1 MKKNQ
6 LILAIGGGVSAVL
19 VLGSAAL
26 AAIGF
31 SGKGEARKNREKAFS
46 ELSRLYQA
54 APFPSEEN
62 VAAAGENLENA
73 RGWIEAL
80 DGALTVGTNDWAK
93 GINLRRASPGEFSS
107 LREETIQSLYD
118 AAPVAEDGTKIVP
131 DSFAFGFDRYATGEP
146 AQTPHV
152 VRLLRQLRLTEQLV
166 RMLYAAGPQRVE
178 AVGRIVF
185 ETGAAAAP
193 DDSGY
198 VRPRKRQRDAG
209 SRDSAL
215 VVVPAPPSD
224 GPVPSDVERFGFR
237 FVAREKAVLD
247 FVNAIDAMRPYA
259 CVSGLSMSKVS
270 DDVVFPDEAQEKES
284 ARRRGREEETF
295 EDRAR
300 EPAQPLGPPK
310 PPPRAS
316 RMVSGPLREAPVSAT
331 VFVDVRFVGSEGP
344 GSDRSQE
351 EE

>member
-6 LILAIGGGVSAVL
+6 LVLAIGGGVSAVL
-19 VLGSAAL
+19 VLGAAAL
-26 AAIGF
+26 AAVGF
-31 SGKGEARKNREKAFS
+31 SGKGEARRSREKAFS
-46 ELSRLYQA
+46 ELSRLHQA
-54 APFPSEEN
+54 VPFPSEEN

-118 AAPVAEDGTKIVP
+118 AAPVGEDGTKIVP
-131 DSFAFGFDRYATGEP
+131 DTFAFGFDRYSGGEP

-166 RMLYAAGPQRVE
+166 RMLYAAGPQRIE

-185 ETGAAAAP
+185 ETGSAASA
-193 DDSGY
+193 DDSGF
-198 VRPRKRQRDAG
+198 VRPKRKRDAA

-215 VVVPAPPSD
+215 VVQPAPPSD

-237 FVAREKAVLD
+237 FIARERAVLD
-247 FVNAIDAMRPYA
+247 FVNAIDAMTPYA
-259 CVSGLSMSKVS
+259 CVSGLSMAKVT
-270 DDVVFPDEAQEKES
+270 DDVVFPDEAQEKEA
-284 ARRRGREEETF
+284 ARRRGREDEAP
-295 EDRAR
+295 EDRAA
-300 EPAQPLGPPK
+300 PQTLGPPK

-331 VFVDVRFVGSEGP
+331 VFVDVRFVGSEGS
-344 GSDRSQE
+344 GSDPAQE